1 MYISIVIK
9 EFILFKIVKVFLYKI
24 IIKWGKV
31 LFEEKYKF
39 LLKVILR

>member
-24 IIKWGKV
+24 IKWGKV